1 VKSVDIGSGVCL
13 RLLTIRDMIDLTEQ
27 AWHAERRSVLEDL
40 ETSSAMPEQR
50 LTALREHSARRGTA
64 IVLLIATM
72 RLEFAVEIIRRAGRN
87 AGTDVEIAL
96 GSMTPA
102 EIIRTA
108 QRLVGYEMSEEQQ
121 PGNGTGPA
129 SLTT

>member
-1 VKSVDIGSGVCL
+1 MKTVDIGGGVCL

-40 ETSSAMPEQR
+40 DTAQAMPEQR

-64 IVLLIATM
+64 IVLLLATM
-72 RLEFAVEIIRRAGRN
+72 RLEFAAEIIRRAGKN
-87 AGTDVEIAL
+87 AGTDVEAAL

-102 EIIRTA
+102 EMIRTA
-108 QRLVGYEMSEEQQ
+108 QGLVGYEMSEEPR
-121 PGNGTGPA
+121 PGNGNGPA
-129 SLTT
+129 SATT

>member
-1 VKSVDIGSGVCL
+1 VKTVDIGGGVCL

-40 ETSSAMPEQR
+40 DTSQAMPEQR
-50 LTALREHSARRGTA
+50 LAALREHSTRRGTA
-64 IVLLIATM
+64 IVLLLATM
-72 RLEFAVEIIRRAGRN
+72 RLEFAAEIIRRAGKN
-87 AGTDVEIAL
+87 AGTDVEVAL

-108 QRLVGYEMSEEQQ
+108 QRLVGYEMSEEPQ
-121 PGNGTGPA
+121 PGNGNGPA
-129 SLTT
+129 SSTT

>member
-1 VKSVDIGSGVCL
+1 VKTVDIGNGVCL
-13 RLLTIRDMIDLTEQ
+13 RMLTIRDLIEMTEQ

-40 ETSSAMPEQR
+40 ETSQAMPEQR
-50 LTALREHSARRGTA
+50 LSTLREHSTRRGTA

-72 RLEFAVEIIRRAGRN
+72 RLEFAIEIIRRAGKN
-87 AGTDVEIAL
+87 AGTDVDGAI

>member
-1 VKSVDIGSGVCL
+1 MKTVDIGGGVCL

-40 ETSSAMPEQR
+40 DTSQAMPEQR
-50 LTALREHSARRGTA
+50 LATLREHSTRRGTA
-64 IVLLIATM
+64 IVLLLATM
-72 RLEFAVEIIRRAGRN
+72 RLEFAAEIIRRAGKN
-87 AGTDVEIAL
+87 AGTDVEVAL

-108 QRLVGYEMSEEQQ
+108 QRLVGYEMSEEPQ
-121 PGNGTGPA
+121 PGNGNGPA
-129 SLTT
+129 SSTT